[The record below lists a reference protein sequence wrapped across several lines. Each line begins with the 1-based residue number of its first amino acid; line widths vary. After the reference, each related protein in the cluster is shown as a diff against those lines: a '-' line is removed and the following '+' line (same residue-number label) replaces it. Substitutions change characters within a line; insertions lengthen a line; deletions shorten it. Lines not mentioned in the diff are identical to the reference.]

1 MQHFDLTELDGGL
14 RVVSERLETVRS
26 VAVGLWIGV
35 GSRDETRPRRGLS
48 HFIEHMLFKG
58 ASRHDALAIAQVF
71 DSFGGELNA
80 ATSKDHTMLYT
91 RVLDTHVE
99 AALDVMC
106 DMVSSP
112 VWAELEAEREVV
124 LEEIA
129 MYHDDPQELVH
140 DLIAEAV
147 FGADDPLGTPVI
159 GTEEVIRG
167 VDRAQVAAFHAERY
181 TAPNIVVS
189 AAGHIEHAHI
199 TELAGS
205 LLARLDAT
213 APHASPR
220 TGVLDGVQTPR
231 RVFLEKETEQV
242 PRLPGRAGPVAQRP
256 AALRGGPARHDAR
269 RERVL
274 APLPGDPRAARH
286 GLLRSTATARTTPRR
301 DRSASTWARAPR
313 TSSSACAWCASRS
326 ASWPRARFGDEEL
339 ERARENLKGRV
350 LLSME
355 LTSARMSRLGRSVLA
370 GTEIQSLDRIAAEI
384 DAVER
389 EHVADL
395 ADRLFAPERLSAAGI
410 GADAGLYDEALREIS
425 EPHPGSGVIA
435 VALAGATGKTG
446 ACLADALDAAADI
459 ELVARIAPSLAG
471 AGPGATARSPTR
483 SRRCARTSRWS
494 SRAPMRCART
504 CAACLAAGRARGDR
518 HDGPRRQPIATRWTP
533 RRAPP
538 ACRSSGPPTTR
549 STAVLMMRFAREAA
563 RYVPRAEVVELHSEH
578 KLDAPSA
585 HGRRDGR
592 RDRADHGRRR
602 AGALGAPARPRGAPG
617 GALRRRRG
625 SCSRSATT
633 RTSREAFAPGVLLA
647 VRALR
652 DLPPGLTA
660 GLEALL

>member
-35 GSRDETRPRRGLS
+35 GSRDETRARRGLS

-242 PRLPGRAGPVAQRP
+242 HVCLGAPGLSRNDPLRFA
-256 AALRGGPARHDAR
+256 AALLDTMLGASASSRLFQEI
-269 RERVL
+269 RERRGMAYSVYSYGSHYAETGQVGIYLGTRAENLVECMRVVREQIGEL
-274 APLPGDPRAARH
+274 AAG
-286 GLLRSTATARTTPRR
+286 
-301 DRSASTWARAPR
+301 
-313 TSSSACAWCASRS
+313 
-326 ASWPRARFGDEEL
+326 RFGDEEL

-425 EPHPGSGVIA
+425 EPIQ
-435 VALAGATGKTG
+435 GA
-446 ACLADALDAAADI
+446 A
-459 ELVARIAPSLAG
+459 
-471 AGPGATARSPTR
+471 
-483 SRRCARTSRWS
+483 
-494 SRAPMRCART
+494 
-504 CAACLAAGRARGDR
+504 
-518 HDGPRRQPIATRWTP
+518 
-533 RRAPP
+533 
-538 ACRSSGPPTTR
+538 
-549 STAVLMMRFAREAA
+549 
-563 RYVPRAEVVELHSEH
+563 
-578 KLDAPSA
+578 
-585 HGRRDGR
+585 
-592 RDRADHGRRR
+592 
-602 AGALGAPARPRGAPG
+602 
-617 GALRRRRG
+617 
-625 SCSRSATT
+625 
-633 RTSREAFAPGVLLA
+633 
-647 VRALR
+647 
-652 DLPPGLTA
+652 
-660 GLEALL
+660 